1 MNLVLLIEGAET
13 ERQVYEAWL
22 HQHIPALRQVR
33 NVADLT
39 TDGYVLV
46 VGGGNPSYVRRVA
59 DLLQDVD
66 SHPGTVQELW
76 ICVDS
81 DEATYEQRYEKV
93 ARALAEGKEGKRLSV
108 TNPSLEVRI
117 LVQHCC
123 IETWFLGHDGFA
135 RAATQSPEIVAFKRF
150 FDVSTRDPEEMSKG
164 LGYPTRQK
172 LHLAYLQAM
181 LAEHGR
187 PYSKRNPGI
196 VLEPSYFEALR
207 KRCARTGHLAS
218 FQKLLDALRAAG
230 TPGV

>member
-1 MNLVLLIEGAET
+1 MNLVLLVEGVET
-13 ERQVYEAWL
+13 ERLVYDAWL
-22 HQHIPALRQVR
+22 RQHIPALRRVR

-46 VGGGNPSYVRRVA
+46 VGGGNPSYVRRIEA
-59 DLLQDVD
+59 LLQDID
-66 SHPGTVQELW
+66 GHPGTVQELW

-93 ARALAEGKEGKRLSV
+93 ARALAEGKEGTRLGV
-108 TNPSLEVRI
+108 TNPALEVRI

-135 RAATQSPEIVAFKRF
+135 RAATQSPEIVAFKRY

-172 LHLAYLQAM
+172 LHLKYLQAM

-187 PYSKRNPGI
+187 PYTKRDPGI
-196 VLEPSYFEALR
+196 VLHASYFEALQN
-207 KRCARTGHLAS
+207 RCARTGHLAS
-218 FQKLLDALRAAG
+218 FAKLLHALRVTGAH
-230 TPGV
+230 GV